1 MKSGEAK
8 QDSVG
13 ESQGRLQKDT
23 HSPLGK
29 SVQVI
34 LIVLSGVNRIIRSL
48 TFGKLGKLVD

>member
-48 TFGKLGKLVD
+48 TFGKLGKLGD